1 MVMRLRQSVNERAES
16 IASGTCGNSHA
27 ILYAKKPH
35 KNRHS
40 LIKRERGWVFIDQ
53 NGKWFIS
60 LGRDFP
66 PAINGSSDLA
76 GHVRSDVA

>member
-40 LIKRERGWVFIDQ
+40 LIKRERGGHLLIKME
-53 NGKWFIS
+53 NGLSVSAAIS
-60 LGRDFP
+60 RQ
-66 PAINGSSDLA
+66 
-76 GHVRSDVA
+76 RSTAHRTWPVT